1 VYAAVRGDGPATL
14 VMIAGAAGVAF
25 VLAALL
31 AAWDDGLT
39 VGPVLL
45 LLGYVVSLADGDTE
59 LDRAAPLFGVGLLA
73 VVEFGAW
80 SLELRDG
87 AEERPLAR
95 LPRLA
100 VLLAAAAAVS
110 TIVLAFSS
118 LRIHAGMA
126 LWALGA
132 AAAIGLLLLMAPGVT
147 SSKRI
152 DTAE

>member
-1 VYAAVRGDGPATL
+1 VYAAVSGDGPATL
-14 VMIAGAAGVAF
+14 VVIAGAAGVAF
-25 VLAALL
+25 VLAALI

-39 VGPVLL
+39 TGPVLL
-45 LLGYVVSLADGDTE
+45 LVAYVISLADGDAE
-59 LDRAAPLFGVGLLA
+59 LDRAAPLVGVGLLA

-100 VLLAAAAAVS
+100 VLFAAAAAVS
-110 TIVLAFSS
+110 TIVLAVSGV
-118 LRIHAGMA
+118 RIDAGLA

-132 AAAIGLLLLMAPGVT
+132 AAAVGLMALIGRPA
-147 SSKRI
+147 
-152 DTAE
+152 DQE

>member
-1 VYAAVRGDGPATL
+1 VYAGVRGDGPATL
-14 VMIAGAAGVAF
+14 VVMAGAAGVAF

-31 AAWDDGLT
+31 AVWDDGLT

-45 LLGYVVSLADGDTE
+45 LLAYVLSLADGDAA
-59 LDRAAPLFGVGLLA
+59 LDRTAPVFGVGLLA
-73 VVEFGAW
+73 VVEFGTW

-95 LPRLA
+95 LPRLG

-110 TIVLAFSS
+110 TLVLAVSG
-118 LRIHAGMA
+118 LRIDAGLA

-132 AAAIGLLLLMAPGVT
+132 AAAIGLFALIARPLQPKPRA
-147 SSKRI
+147 
-152 DTAE
+152 

>member
-1 VYAAVRGDGPATL
+1 MSAALRGDGPATL
-14 VMIAGAAGVAF
+14 VVIAGAAGVAF

-45 LLGYVVSLADGDTE
+45 LLGYVLSLADGDIE
-59 LDRAAPLFGVGLLA
+59 LDRAAPLFGIGLLA
-73 VVEFGAW
+73 VVELGAW

-100 VLLAAAAAVS
+100 VLLVAAGAVS
-110 TIVLAFSS
+110 TLVLAVGS
-118 LRIHAGMA
+118 LPIEAGLA

-132 AAAIGLLLLMAPGVT
+132 AAAIGLLALIGRPAD
-147 SSKRI
+147 R
-152 DTAE
+152 

>member
-1 VYAAVRGDGPATL
+1 MYAAVRGDGPATL
-14 VMIAGAAGVAF
+14 VVIAGAAGVAF

-31 AAWDDGLT
+31 ATWDDGLT

-45 LLGYVVSLADGDTE
+45 LVAYVLSLADGDAE
-59 LDRAAPLFGVGLLA
+59 LDRVAPLVGVGLLA

-100 VLLAAAAAVS
+100 ALFVAATAVS
-110 TIVLAFSS
+110 TIVLALSS
-118 LRIHAGMA
+118 LPIDAGLA